1 MIGKAGLIRAW
12 SRLRLLGAAGA
23 VTVVVLASAISPT
36 PGRASDLA
44 CGNDR
49 LSLTRPSAFRL
60 LSDTLTAGKPV
71 RLLAIGSS
79 STQGAGASGPDHAYP
94 AQLERELRSAWRGR
108 RIDVL
113 NAGIGG
119 ETADQT
125 LARLERLMAEP
136 AKPALV
142 LWQVGTNDA
151 LRGGDEGQFRSLL
164 ERGIALVR
172 AAGSD
177 LVIVDQQ
184 FFPKIGDLRQYERY
198 VALVTTVAGEHSVP
212 VFPRYKLM
220 KLWAE
225 RDPALLGR
233 MLSAD
238 SFHMGDLGYH
248 CLADALGRSVT
259 EGVDRTMRT
268 RGIVGEP
275 LSAPAAA
282 LAEIRG

>member
-1 MIGKAGLIRAW
+1 M
-12 SRLRLLGAAGA
+12 RLLAAA
-23 VTVVVLASAISPT
+23 CAAAPALVAAIGTAPA
-36 PGRASDLA
+36 RASDEA
-44 CGNDR
+44 CGAER
-49 LSLTRPSAFRL
+49 AALSRPASFRSLTEGLA
-60 LSDTLTAGKPV
+60 SDKPV

-79 STQGAGASGPDHAYP
+79 STEGVGASAPARSYP
-94 AQLERELRSAWRGR
+94 AQLERELRAAWSGR
-108 RIDVL
+108 RVEVV

-151 LRGGDEGQFRSLL
+151 LAGGDEARFRSLL
-164 ERGIALVR
+164 ERGISLVR

-184 FFPKIGDLRQYERY
+184 FFPRIADPGRYERY
-198 VALVTTVAGEHSVP
+198 VAMVNAVAGEHGIP
-212 VFPRYKLM
+212 VFSRYRLM

-225 RDPALLGR
+225 RDPALLDR

-238 SFHMGDLGYH
+238 GFHMGDLGYR
-248 CLADALGRSVT
+248 CMADALGRNVAESVA
-259 EGVDRTMRT
+259 RTVQT
-268 RGIVGEP
+268 RGIVVEP
-275 LSAPAAA
+275 RPASATTVAQ
-282 LAEIRG
+282 IRG